1 MQLSA
6 DGKASASSKI
16 SELVLPDPKAE
27 DVPSAFE
34 PEIDTR
40 SVAELHQLGCD
51 LLSNLLYLQ
60 NALQRAEVDFDTNG
74 TIGLVGR
81 AADVLR
87 SYEPTSSPDESA
99 VSPNDTSLVNPE
111 ALDPSMDSTKTGQES
126 VATETSME
134 TTLLD
139 TRSAAKEDPGEPV
152 ERDSEDH
159 DPAIIGIE
167 SDEMDIDGKA
177 HLPTASNFSKKNQ
190 SEVEVHLGQNF
201 EERREEES
209 LDESQDEI
217 ARPENEPV
225 CIEDSKIP
233 SLEEVGTV
241 SADTI
246 LDLRQD
252 KGPQS
257 AILASSDEASTT
269 EEFDE
274 DVLTNDITAGPVD
287 VLSES
292 IEVKLVVQQNNFTED
307 QTYSIPEEEGSGLAH
322 VFTMCSSASVSDPAA
337 ALVEELVFLDGTL
350 TNFGTVEDQVKLGQ
364 IMEVDAELGEPS
376 ELEITHSQV
385 QSESG
390 ELCSVSEEDGSVLSH
405 AFIASGYTDMSV
417 LIERSGPGILRG
429 ASSDAKEGGKS
440 PGDGPSGAITTY
452 DSPAKE
458 GTNPGDRAVIVSDQR
473 LTQYFAPEEKGS
485 SLSHVFP
492 RSTDSQFTEGPL
504 AKGHGNAMIDGTLTH
519 FGNAADGRQTSPVE
533 LASTSCE
540 IPHGIEEHHITKA
553 FSSNFDTPYAQ
564 DTFVPSTVQ
573 EESHHAASTG
583 SVHSRTVSAASKND
597 VTVSTPSTSPT
608 SSEFSS
614 EVEKPAPSTISYE
627 AEKPETAV
635 TDMPA
640 SVDTEPAKSKT
651 AKRNAQRRRAKA
663 RKQAEIKKAEKVR
676 ENGTL
681 SQPVSAV

>member
-1 MQLSA
+1 MELSA
-6 DGKASASSKI
+6 DGKDSASSKI

-60 NALQRAEVDFDTNG
+60 NTLQRAEVDFDTNS

-111 ALDPSMDSTKTGQES
+111 ALDPSMGSTKTGQKS
-126 VATETSME
+126 VATKTGME

-201 EERREEES
+201 EEQREEES
-209 LDESQDEI
+209 LAESQDGI
-217 ARPENEPV
+217 ARPDNEPV

-233 SLEEVGTV
+233 SLEELGTE
-241 SADTI
+241 SA
-246 LDLRQD
+246 
-252 KGPQS
+252 
-257 AILASSDEASTT
+257 
-269 EEFDE
+269 
-274 DVLTNDITAGPVD
+274 
-287 VLSES
+287 
-292 IEVKLVVQQNNFTED
+292 

-376 ELEITHSQV
+376 ELEITHSQL

-390 ELCSVSEEDGSVLSH
+390 EPCSISEEDSSALSH

-473 LTQYFAPEEKGS
+473 LTQYFASEEKGS

-492 RSTDSQFTEGPL
+492 RSTGIQFTEGPL
-504 AKGHGNAMIDGTLTH
+504 AKEHGNAMIDGTLTH

-533 LASTSCE
+533 LASTNCK
-540 IPHGIEEHHITKA
+540 IPHGIEEHHVTKA

-608 SSEFSS
+608 SSKFSS